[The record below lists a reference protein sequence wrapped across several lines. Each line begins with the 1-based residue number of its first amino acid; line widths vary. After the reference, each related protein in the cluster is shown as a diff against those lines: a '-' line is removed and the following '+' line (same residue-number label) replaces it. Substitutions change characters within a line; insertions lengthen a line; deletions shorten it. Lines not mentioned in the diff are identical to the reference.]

1 MGEGANRSFIGRSG
15 VIGRRSYEYPPQP
28 SRKPGGY
35 NPLLPMSARRHRSA
49 GFSLVETLIAI
60 LILGIVITTSLFVYY
75 ERERRMVE
83 AGEVMLVWQVL
94 GNEAEA
100 RRYASWAM
108 QAPGP
113 QPFYTDLA
121 LLEQLDGVVAEAAV
135 EQVDPQTRR
144 ILLRVSWREGKR
156 EAIAEVIRTDT
167 GGGSLW

>member
-1 MGEGANRSFIGRSG
+1 M
-15 VIGRRSYEYPPQP
+15 P
-28 SRKPGGY
+28 SP
-35 NPLLPMSARRHRSA
+35 SHHSA

-75 ERERRMVE
+75 ERERRMIE

-100 RRYASWAM
+100 RRYASWGM
-108 QAPGP
+108 QAPGPP

-121 LLEQLDGVVAEAAV
+121 LLAQLEGVVAEAAV
-135 EQVDPQTRR
+135 EQVDSRTRR
-144 ILLRVSWREGKR
+144 ILLRISWREGSR

-167 GGGSLW
+167 GGGTLW

>member
-1 MGEGANRSFIGRSG
+1 MSSPTNRQESPR
-15 VIGRRSYEYPPQP
+15 
-28 SRKPGGY
+28 GY
-35 NPLLPMSARRHRSA
+35 NPPAAMASQRNRSE
-49 GFSLVETLIAI
+49 GFSLVETLMAI

-113 QPFYTDLA
+113 PQPFYTDLA
-121 LLEQLDGVVAEAAV
+121 LLAQLEGVVAEATV
-135 EQVDPQTRR
+135 EQVDSQTRS
-144 ILLRVSWREGKR
+144 ILLRISWRDGR
-156 EAIAEVIRTDT
+156 RVAIAEVIRTDT
-167 GGGSLW
+167 GGDTLW

>member
-1 MGEGANRSFIGRSG
+1 MSSRRNPSG
-15 VIGRRSYEYPPQP
+15 
-28 SRKPGGY
+28 
-35 NPLLPMSARRHRSA
+35 

-60 LILGIVITTSLFVYY
+60 LILGMVITTSLFVYY

-100 RRYASWAM
+100 RRHASWTM
-108 QAPGP
+108 QSPGPP

-121 LLEQLDGVVAEAAV
+121 LLTQLEGVVAEAAV
-135 EQVDPQTRR
+135 EQIDTETRR
-144 ILLRVSWREGKR
+144 ILLRISWREGSK

-167 GGGSLW
+167 GGDSLW

>member
-1 MGEGANRSFIGRSG
+1 MASQRNRS
-15 VIGRRSYEYPPQP
+15 E
-28 SRKPGGY
+28 
-35 NPLLPMSARRHRSA
+35 
-49 GFSLVETLIAI
+49 GFSLIETLIAI

-108 QAPGP
+108 QAPGSV

-121 LLEQLDGVVAEAAV
+121 LLGQLEGVVAEAAV
-135 EQVDPQTRR
+135 EQVDSETRR
-144 ILLRVSWREGKR
+144 ILLRVSWRDGRR

-167 GGGSLW
+167 GGDTLW

>member
-1 MGEGANRSFIGRSG
+1 
-15 VIGRRSYEYPPQP
+15 
-28 SRKPGGY
+28 
-35 NPLLPMSARRHRSA
+35 MSSHRHRCS

-108 QAPGP
+108 QPPGAP

-121 LLEQLDGVVAEAAV
+121 LLAQLEGVVAEAAV
-135 EQVDPQTRR
+135 EQVDSQTRR
-144 ILLRVSWREGKR
+144 ILLRISWREGRK

-167 GGGSLW
+167 GGSTLW

>member
-1 MGEGANRSFIGRSG
+1 MASQRNRS
-15 VIGRRSYEYPPQP
+15 E
-28 SRKPGGY
+28 
-35 NPLLPMSARRHRSA
+35 
-49 GFSLVETLIAI
+49 GFSLVETLMAI

-113 QPFYTDLA
+113 PQPFYTDLA
-121 LLEQLDGVVAEAAV
+121 LLAQLEGVVAEAAV
-135 EQVDPQTRR
+135 EQVDSQTRS
-144 ILLRVSWREGKR
+144 ILLRISWRDGR
-156 EAIAEVIRTDT
+156 RVAIAEVIRTDT
-167 GGGSLW
+167 GGDTLW